1 MLQAAKLDGKRVC
14 LHQVCLWHKG
24 WTGGGY
30 RERNVI
36 QHIFRGTRLYD
47 SDPVD
52 MTQLALSFVL
62 TCFIFL
68 VHFWKIMED
77 LNGKFD

>member
-1 MLQAAKLDGKRVC
+1 MFTPGVFVAQRVDR
-14 LHQVCLWHKG
+14 G
-24 WTGGGY
+24 GGGY